1 MKIDRI
7 KEIIFKN
14 ELPKGL
20 PPHIADI
27 LKQDKRP
34 GAFRSIMINI
44 ATPKWNLKEGR
55 RMGGKFNSII
65 IEEGILLEKSFNTH
79 NWEPISE
86 EEYYVDNQNGY
97 NPRIFG
103 GEFSMD
109 HIYSSENLVI
119 IKVTRAEA
127 HCAWAENIDEVEDL
141 DLDDIE
147 DTENA
152 SISSSLMDEVIHR
165 MDA

>member
-1 MKIDRI
+1 
-7 KEIIFKN
+7 
-14 ELPKGL
+14 
-20 PPHIADI
+20 
-27 LKQDKRP
+27 
-34 GAFRSIMINI
+34 
-44 ATPKWNLKEGR
+44 
-55 RMGGKFNSII
+55 MGGKFNSII

-127 HCAWAENIDEVEDL
+127 FCTWAENIDEVEDL